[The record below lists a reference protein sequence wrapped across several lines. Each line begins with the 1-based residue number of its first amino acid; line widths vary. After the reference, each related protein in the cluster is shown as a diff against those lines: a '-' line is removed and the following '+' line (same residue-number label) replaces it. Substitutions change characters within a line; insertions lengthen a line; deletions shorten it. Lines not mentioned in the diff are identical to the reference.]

1 MRALRVTVTQTLAYW
16 TVVDEN
22 WRPVEPADSYLRHL
36 RLGADRAEGT
46 TRAYAG
52 DLACFLA
59 WCGESGRDL
68 VAGARDLPLFV
79 AMLKTTPVAR
89 AGSGRGRVRS
99 PGRINHL
106 LAAVRECCKHAVAN
120 GAAEPAVLA
129 FLYEIGDD
137 RHLPAE
143 LRPEGSGLRYR
154 ARPRHVQRVRRV
166 DRPLPVRRGEAEAL
180 LGACRSWRDRFLL
193 VLLWFCGLR
202 VGEALGLRRSDLHFA
217 SSAAALGCPMGGPH
231 LHVVSRDNANGA
243 RAKSGERSVPVPA
256 EVLACYDRYLHER
269 DACPGARGC
278 DFVLVNCAHAPLGRP
293 MTTDAVRKWLAASS
307 RRAGLSRVVTPH
319 MFRHATATEL
329 LARGAGLDVV
339 KELLGH
345 ASVRST
351 ERYLHPGLDAQREA
365 VERLGPLEF
374 GKEPR

>member
-1 MRALRVTVTQTLAYW
+1 MRALRVPLTETLAYW

-79 AMLKTTPVAR
+79 AMLKTTLVAR

-106 LAAVRECCKHAVAN
+106 LAAVRECYKHAVAN
-120 GAAEPAVLA
+120 GAVEPAVLA
-129 FLYEIGDD
+129 FLYEVGDD

-154 ARPRHVQRVRRV
+154 ARPRHVQRVRRG
-166 DRPLPVRRGEAEAL
+166 DRPVPVRRDEVEAL
-180 LGACRSWRDRFLL
+180 LGVCRSWRDRFLL

-202 VGEALGLRRSDLHFA
+202 VGEALGLHRCDLHFT

-231 LHVVSRDNANGA
+231 LHVVGRDNANGA
-243 RAKSGERSVPVPA
+243 RAKSGGRSVPVPA
-256 EVLACYDRYLHER
+256 EVLAC
-269 DACPGARGC
+269 C
-278 DFVLVNCAHAPLGRP
+278 DFVLVNCAHAPFGHP
-293 MTTDAVRKWLAASS
+293 MTTDAFRKWLAASS
-307 RRAGLSRVVTPH
+307 RRAGLARAVTPH

-345 ASVRST
+345 ASIRST

-365 VERLGPLEF
+365 VERLGPLVF
-374 GKEPR
+374 GKESR

>member
-1 MRALRVTVTQTLAYW
+1 MRALRVTVTETLAYW

-106 LAAVRECCKHAVAN
+106 LAAVRECYKHAVAN
-120 GAAEPAVLA
+120 GAVESSVLA
-129 FLYEIGDD
+129 FLYEVGDD

-143 LRPEGSGLRYR
+143 LRPEGSGLPTPPPITGDGDLGEAYVHYR
-154 ARPRHVQRVRRV
+154 RALSRRV
-166 DRPLPVRRGEAEAL
+166 I
-180 LGACRSWRDRFLL
+180 
-193 VLLWFCGLR
+193 
-202 VGEALGLRRSDLHFA
+202 
-217 SSAAALGCPMGGPH
+217 
-231 LHVVSRDNANGA
+231 
-243 RAKSGERSVPVPA
+243 A
-256 EVLACYDRYLHER
+256 EVLVFPR
-269 DACPGARGC
+269 
-278 DFVLVNCAHAPLGRP
+278 
-293 MTTDAVRKWLAASS
+293 T
-307 RRAGLSRVVTPH
+307 AGTP
-319 MFRHATATEL
+319 
-329 LARGAGLDVV
+329 
-339 KELLGH
+339 
-345 ASVRST
+345 
-351 ERYLHPGLDAQREA
+351 P
-365 VERLGPLEF
+365 
-374 GKEPR
+374 

>member
-1 MRALRVTVTQTLAYW
+1 MQALRVPLTETLAYW
-16 TVVDEN
+16 TVVGED
-22 WRPVEPADSYLRHL
+22 WRPVEPADSCLRHL

-59 WCGESGRDL
+59 WCQDSGRDL
-68 VAGARDLPLFV
+68 VAGARDLSLFA
-79 AMLKTTPVAR
+79 AMLRTAPVTR

-120 GAAEPAVLA
+120 GAVEPSVLA
-129 FLYEIGDD
+129 FLYEVGDD

-154 ARPRHVQRVRRV
+154 ARPRHVQRAGRGG
-166 DRPLPVRRGEAEAL
+166 RPLPVRREEVEAL
-180 LGACRSWRDRFLL
+180 LGVCGLWRDRFLL

-202 VGEALGLRRSDLHFA
+202 VGEALGLRRCDLHLA
-217 SSAAALGCPMGGPH
+217 SSAAPPGCPMGGPH
-231 LHVVSRDNANGA
+231 LHVVGRDNANGA
-243 RAKSGERSVPVPA
+243 RVKSGERSVPVPA

-269 DACPGARGC
+269 DACPGAQDC
-278 DFVLVNCAHAPLGRP
+278 DFVLVNCAHAPFGQP
-293 MTTDAVRKWLAASS
+293 MTTGAFRKWLAVSS
-307 RRAGLSRVVTPH
+307 RRAGLSRAVTPH
-319 MFRHATATEL
+319 MFRHATATGL

-345 ASVRST
+345 SSIRST
-351 ERYLHPGLDAQREA
+351 ERYLHPGPDAQREA
-365 VERLGPLEF
+365 VERLGPLES
-374 GKEPR
+374 GTEPR